1 MDTIKIEKKDVKMV
15 AHRGVSG
22 IKPENTIEAFIL
34 AGEKSHYGIECDVH
48 TTLDKKYVV
57 NHDFHL
63 ERCYGVEGQ
72 AEEKT
77 LAELKELKNVVNGA
91 PIPEYIDYLEV
102 CKKYNKIA
110 VVEIKGVYN
119 DEEIKG
125 LIEIT
130 KNAEYLHNTVFI
142 AFDLINLIK
151 IREILP
157 DQPLQY
163 LIKIYNENI
172 LDALNRYNLDIDI
185 RHTDLTKEIIDEV
198 HENGHLVNAWTVD
211 EKEVAEKYVS
221 WGIDMI
227 TTNILE

>member
-1 MDTIKIEKKDVKMV
+1 MDTIKFEKKDSKMV

-22 IKPENTIEAFIL
+22 IKPENTIEAFTL
-34 AGEKSHYGIECDVH
+34 AGEKTYYGIECDVH

-63 ERCYGVEGQ
+63 ERCYGAEGQ

-77 LAELKELKNVVNGA
+77 LAELKELKNVENGA

-110 VVEIKGVYN
+110 VVEIKGLYSE
-119 DEEIKG
+119 DEIKG
-125 LIEIT
+125 LVEIT
-130 KNAEYLHNTVFI
+130 KNAGYLHNTVFI
-142 AFDLINLIK
+142 AFDLLNLIR
-151 IREILP
+151 IREMLP
-157 DQPLQY
+157 EQTLQY
-163 LIKIYNENI
+163 LTEVYNENI

-185 RHTDLTKEIIDEV
+185 RHRALTKEMIDEV
-198 HENGHLVNAWTVD
+198 HENGHVVNAWTVD
-211 EKEVAEKYVS
+211 DPELAERYAS

-227 TTNILE
+227 TSNILE